1 MNSPKLEQ
9 KWNGRCSVDINNYIF
24 VLCHFQA
31 AGVLQPIDGS
41 LLGEIERL
49 VERGVSDAA
58 NMKVHLHSFVER
70 CFPQQSAEYNNK
82 RFYPDTKTI
91 CDHMYLSQTK
101 HLRSKND
108 QENVQAKVTEYS
120 IKLPND
126 KFHCQLRTESVDKK
140 EELQKFLFAYQSE
153 SHRRLLQMYGDIF
166 LLDATYK
173 TTRYALPLFFLC
185 VRANVN
191 YQVVGMFV
199 LQNETTDEICE
210 ALQLFKTWNPDWNPK
225 YAMCDF
231 DEKEIN
237 AVEQTF
243 IGTKAYLCDF
253 HREKAWTQW
262 VNVTEH
268 NVRENREEVLGRLRF
283 IAKSNTIAEYKERV
297 DLLKSSTLWRSKPK
311 LANWF
316 NKQWLPHHEVTFPIQ
331 YVIT

>member
-1 MNSPKLEQ
+1 MLS
-9 KWNGRCSVDINNYIF
+9 
-24 VLCHFQA
+24 
-31 AGVLQPIDGS
+31 
-41 LLGEIERL
+41 EIERL

-70 CFPQQSAEYNNK
+70 CFPEHSTEYNNK
-82 RFYPDTKTI
+82 RFHPDTKTI

-108 QENVQAKVTEYS
+108 QENLQARVTEFS

-126 KFHCQLRTESVDKK
+126 KFHCQLRIESVDKK
-140 EELQKFLFAYQSE
+140 EEVQKFLFAYQSE
-153 SHRRLLQMYGDIF
+153 NHRRLLQMYGDIF

-185 VRANVN
+185 VRTNVN

-210 ALQLFKTWNPDWNPK
+210 ALQLFKTWNPGWNPK
-225 YAMCDF
+225 YTMCDF

-237 AVEQTF
+237 AVERTF
-243 IGTKAYLCDF
+243 IGTRAYLCDF

-262 VNVTEH
+262 VNATEH
-268 NVRENREEVLGRLRF
+268 SVRENREEVLGRLRF
-283 IAKSNTIAEYKERV
+283 IAKSNTIAEYEERV
-297 DLLKSSTLWRSKPK
+297 DMLKSSTLWRSKPK

-316 NKQWLPHHEVTFPIQ
+316 NKQWLPHHEVSLQIQ
-331 YVIT
+331 RKNNHLYNIPLCIYHNQ